1 MCLGMRVSVRVH
13 VWRGHEFC
21 GRLALSAGIFKA
33 KQTDRLT
40 DRQTSRHVLLP
51 VAFDVDLSLRFAS
64 PFCLFVF
71 AILDHSIM

>member
-1 MCLGMRVSVRVH
+1 MCLCECVSVCMH

-40 DRQTSRHVLLP
+40 DRQTHRHVLLP
-51 VAFDVDLSLRFAS
+51 EAFDVDLSLCFS
-64 PFCLFVF
+64 SLFPFYL
-71 AILDHSIM
+71 LS